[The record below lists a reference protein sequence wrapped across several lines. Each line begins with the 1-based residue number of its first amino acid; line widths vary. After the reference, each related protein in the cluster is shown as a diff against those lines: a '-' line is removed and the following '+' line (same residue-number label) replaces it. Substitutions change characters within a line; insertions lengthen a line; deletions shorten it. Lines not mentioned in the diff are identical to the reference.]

1 MIFCGN
7 MRGGLKIMYDGTLVN
22 CQSLIFDTI
31 PENIK
36 DTNDNIYYTKK
47 FIANH
52 KGYINPL
59 KDSEENIRDNI
70 YLYEIMNQ
78 ESYFYNYQQV
88 ATLLYNLALAH

>member
-1 MIFCGN
+1 MIFCFYF
-7 MRGGLKIMYDGTLVN
+7 RGGLKIMYDGTLVN

-36 DTNDNIYYTKK
+36 DTNDNIYYIKK

-78 ESYFYNYQQV
+78 ESYFYIYQQ
-88 ATLLYNLALAH
+88 AGP